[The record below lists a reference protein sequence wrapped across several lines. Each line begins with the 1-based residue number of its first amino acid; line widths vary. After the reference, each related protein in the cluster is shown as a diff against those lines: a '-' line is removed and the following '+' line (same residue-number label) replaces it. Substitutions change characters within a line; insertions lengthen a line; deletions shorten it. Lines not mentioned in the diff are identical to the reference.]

1 MDLEKNKLAR
11 YKLPKSSQIVIFS
24 LILIQCLFVFSAIA
38 QAPNAR
44 KPKLI
49 RDTDAAE
56 DKQSV
61 EESKPKDPDPFQ
73 SAQNIKIGIYYFKM
87 KNYKAAI
94 DRFLEAL
101 EYQPDSFPAYEALAQ
116 AYEKHGDLKDSIKTY
131 KTLLEKYPESSKSSE
146 FRSKLTKLEK
156 K

>member
-1 MDLEKNKLAR
+1 MDLEKTKLAC
-11 YKLPKSSQIVIFS
+11 YKLPKSSQIVVFS
-24 LILIQCLFVFSAIA
+24 LILIQCLFVFSSLA

-49 RDTDAAE
+49 READAPE

-61 EESKPKDPDPFQ
+61 EEPKPKDPDPFQ
-73 SAQNIKIGIYYFKM
+73 SAQNIKIGIYYFKE

-101 EYQPDSFPAYEALAQ
+101 EYQPDSFPAYEGLAQ
-116 AYEKHGDLKDSIKTY
+116 AYEKHGDIKDAVKTY
-131 KTLLEKYPESSKSSE
+131 KTFLEKYPESSKSSE
-146 FRSKLTKLEK
+146 FRQKLNRLEK